1 MIGRFAW
8 SLLGWTFL
16 CMLIDGFDF
25 AGISFVIPAIAREWH
40 VAVGSFGWVLGIGV
54 FGLMVGSIIFGWV
67 GDRIGRKKTIILG
80 CWLFGGF
87 TLASIWAPSI
97 GVLMWLRFLAGRSV
111 CRGTQRHRVGQ
122 RVRAAAVACDLGG
135 ADVHRIDHRRGVA
148 GLAAPA

>member
-1 MIGRFAW
+1 MQRPVVDVTAIIEGQVIGRFAW

-67 GDRIGRKKTIILG
+67 GDRIGRKKTIILDVG
-80 CWLFGGF
+80 CSV
-87 TLASIWAPSI
+87 ASRWRRS
-97 GVLMWLRFLAGRSV
+97 GRRRS
-111 CRGTQRHRVGQ
+111 
-122 RVRAAAVACDLGG
+122 AC
-135 ADVHRIDHRRGVA
+135 
-148 GLAAPA
+148 